1 MTTAPPV
8 YAFTQPLQ
16 PWMAQ
21 CEELLSLY
29 AGGHARAVSGPAT
42 RTLLAGGKR
51 VRPVLVFCSSSRSDD
66 DRSALVCAAA
76 AVELV
81 HMATLVH
88 DDLIDGATTRRGLP
102 TVARAHG
109 DPAAIN
115 VGDFLFARAFAEL
128 TRIGSPAAVSAL
140 ADAALDLALGEMD
153 QQRAAFDL
161 ALPVESYMSRCRRKT
176 GALFSVSCRL
186 GSLVSGGSEEAQL
199 RLAAFGG
206 HVGVAFQILDDILDL
221 AGSPSETG
229 KRRGTDILSGTITLP
244 QILAIAEDPAIGH
257 EIAAVAAS
265 GESAEGLDALCDRLA
280 LHPGTA
286 AARQMALDEVARA
299 MESLDGDI
307 GGADTDALGL
317 IAAGVVDRFA

>member
-21 CEELLSLY
+21 CEDLLGRF
-29 AGGHARAVSGPAT
+29 AGGHAAEVSAPAT

-51 VRPVLVFCSSSRSDD
+51 VRPVLVFCASSRVAD
-66 DRSALVCAAA
+66 DRHALVCAAA

-102 TVARAHG
+102 TVALAHG
-109 DPAAIN
+109 DDAAIN
-115 VGDFLFARAFAEL
+115 VGDFLFARAFSEL

-161 ALPVESYMSRCRRKT
+161 TLTVESYMSRCRRKT
-176 GALFSVSCRL
+176 GALFSVACRL
-186 GSLVSGGSEEAQL
+186 GAMLSGGSDEAQL
-199 RLAAFGG
+199 HLAAFGG

-244 QILAIAEDPAIGH
+244 QILAIAEDPGIADA
-257 EIAAVAAS
+257 IAAVAAS
-265 GESAEGLDALCDRLA
+265 GESAAGVDALCDRLA
-280 LHPGTA
+280 VHPGRSA
-286 AARQMALDEVARA
+286 AHQVALDQVALA
-299 MESLDGDI
+299 MESLEGDI
-307 GGADTDALGL
+307 GGADPDALRL

>member
-1 MTTAPPV
+1 MSTAPAV

-21 CEELLSLY
+21 CEDLLARF
-29 AGGHARAVSGPAT
+29 AGGHAHAVSEPAHQ
-42 RTLLAGGKR
+42 TLLAGGKR

-109 DPAAIN
+109 GDVAIN
-115 VGDFLFARAFAEL
+115 VGDFLFARAFSEL

-140 ADAALDLALGEMD
+140 ADAALDLALGEME
-153 QQRAAFDL
+153 QQKAAFDL
-161 ALPVESYMSRCRRKT
+161 GLAVESYMARCQRKT
-176 GALFSVSCRL
+176 GALFAVACRL
-186 GSLVSGGSEEAQL
+186 GAMVSGGSDEAQM
-199 RLAAFGG
+199 RLAAFGSY
-206 HVGVAFQILDDILDL
+206 VGVAFQILDDILDI
-221 AGSPSETG
+221 AGSPSATG

-244 QILAIAEDPAIGH
+244 QILAIAHDPSIGGD
-257 EIAAVAAS
+257 IAAVAGS
-265 GESAEGLDALCDRLA
+265 GDADDLAAMCDRLA
-280 LHPGTA
+280 MHPGTA
-286 AARQMALDEVARA
+286 AAREMALEQVALA
-299 MESLDGDI
+299 MASLEGDI
-307 GGADTDALGL
+307 GGADPDALRV